1 MVEKGMVEG
10 GESEKLSMESSSA
23 ANNCQT
29 APSFHS
35 YPPPL
40 ATYEDVFSSRELFME
55 TLRKLHASMGTK
67 FMIPVVGGRD
77 LDLYLLFV
85 EVTSRGG
92 IAKVVK
98 ERKWKD
104 VTAAFSFPS
113 SATNASFILRKYYVS
128 LIYHYEQIYFFKATC
143 WTPSATDA
151 FQYVSSS
158 AAQPLAS
165 TEQTHATS
173 VQDRV
178 PPAAPVSEVSV
189 ALSAGTAVCGVIDGK
204 FEGGYLVTVKFGSE
218 EFKGVLYQVPSK
230 EAQTTPSHHNWPQIQ
245 KDFLQNMDGSKTKL
259 GAPRR
264 KRRKKSEMRKRD
276 PAHPKPNR
284 SGYNFFFAEQHARLK
299 PLYPGRDREISRM
312 IGELWNKLQ
321 DPERTVYQEKA
332 YKDKER
338 YKLEME
344 NYRERL
350 RTGQVTSTAL
360 PVQQHPRAPEAHS
373 MDFDSNL
380 NLEGGAT
387 STYGN
392 DHETSSDDSN
402 KSEKSNLEEYDKDP
416 VFGAYSGAN
425 MDLKNVDIGIM
436 ADEEAFGPQ
445 TRQEK
450 STAVDVAME
459 GKEVLTGGEDG
470 VSVPVEE
477 KELMP
482 GRAFW
487 RTHGRNFGAREML
500 KIF

>member
-1 MVEKGMVEG
+1 MMEEKGMLEG
-10 GESEKLSMESSSA
+10 GESGKMESSTA
-23 ANNCQT
+23 ADNCQT

-40 ATYEDVFSSRELFME
+40 ATYDDVFSSRELFME
-55 TLRKLHASMGTK
+55 TLRKLHSSMGTK

-77 LDLYLLFV
+77 LDLYRLFM

-98 ERKWKD
+98 ERKWKE
-104 VTAAFSFPS
+104 VTAAFNFPS

-158 AAQPLAS
+158 AAPPLGSA
-165 TEQTHATS
+165 EQTHATP

-178 PPAAPVSEVSV
+178 TPAAPVPGVSV
-189 ALSAGTAVCGVIDGK
+189 ALSAGTPVCGVIDGK

-218 EFKGVLYQVPSK
+218 EFKGVLYQVPNK
-230 EAQTTPSHHNWPQIQ
+230 EAWTTPSHQNWPQIQ
-245 KDFLQNMDGSKTKL
+245 NDFVHHTDGSKTKL

-284 SGYNFFFAEQHARLK
+284 SGYNFFFAEQHSRLK

-332 YKDKER
+332 NKDKER

-344 NYRERL
+344 DYRERL
-350 RTGQVTSTAL
+350 RTGQVTSNAL
-360 PVQQHPRAPEAHS
+360 PLQQHPPIPEAHS
-373 MDFDSNL
+373 VDFDSNL
-380 NLEGGAT
+380 DLEGGAT
-387 STYGN
+387 SAYRN
-392 DHETSSDDSN
+392 DHETSSDESD
-402 KSEKSNLEEYDKDP
+402 KSEKSNLEEYDKDS
-416 VFGAYSGAN
+416 VFGAYSGEN
-425 MDLKNVDIGIM
+425 MDLKNVDIEIL
-436 ADEEAFGPQ
+436 AEEEAFEMQ
-445 TRQEK
+445 TRLEK
-450 STAVDVAME
+450 NTGDDAMQ
-459 GKEVLTGGEDG
+459 GKEEMLTGGEDG

-477 KELMP
+477 KELLPLP
-482 GRAFW
+482 GS
-487 RTHGRNFGAREML
+487 TSGNE
-500 KIF
+500 

>member
-1 MVEKGMVEG
+1 MVEKGMLERGEG
-10 GESEKLSMESSSA
+10 DKLSMESSSA
-23 ANNCQT
+23 ANCQT
-29 APSFHS
+29 APSFNY

-40 ATYEDVFSSRELFME
+40 VTYEDVFSSRELFME

-67 FMIPVVGGRD
+67 FMIPIVGGRD
-77 LDLYLLFV
+77 LDLYRLFV

-158 AAQPLAS
+158 ATPPQGP
-165 TEQTHATS
+165 TEQTHATA
-173 VQDRV
+173 VQDTV
-178 PPAAPVSEVSV
+178 TPAAPVSEASV
-189 ALSAGTAVCGVIDGK
+189 ELTAGTPVCGVIDGK

-218 EFKGVLYQVPSK
+218 EFKGVLYQVANT
-230 EAQTTPSHHNWPQIQ
+230 EAQTTPSHHNWPLIQ
-245 KDFLQNMDGSKTKL
+245 KDSVQNKDGSKTKL

-321 DPERTVYQEKA
+321 DHERTVYQEKA
-332 YKDKER
+332 YEDKER
-338 YKLEME
+338 YKSEME
-344 NYRERL
+344 VYRERL
-350 RTGQVTSTAL
+350 RTGQVISNML
-360 PVQQHPRAPEAHS
+360 PIQQHPSIPEAHLIC
-373 MDFDSNL
+373 FDSNID
-380 NLEGGAT
+380 LEGGAK
-387 STYGN
+387 SAYGD
-392 DHETSSDDSN
+392 DHETSSGDGA
-402 KSEKSNLEEYDKDP
+402 KSEKSILGEYDKDSD
-416 VFGAYSGAN
+416 FGAYSGAN
-425 MDLKNVDIGIM
+425 IDLKTVDIEIL
-436 ADEEAFGPQ
+436 ADEGAFELQ
-445 TRQEK
+445 TGLDK
-450 STAVDVAME
+450 STGDVAME
-459 GKEVLTGGEDG
+459 RKEVFPYGDDG
-470 VSVPVEE
+470 VPVPVEE
-477 KELMP
+477 KEFMP
-482 GRAFW
+482 G
-487 RTHGRNFGAREML
+487 TSGNE
-500 KIF
+500 